1 LQRSQDWCQLKVG
14 ILEGQKSNSLH
25 TVVNI
30 DFPANIL
37 IGTLFGKQYRDF
49 EVRSQE
55 ISMTKSIYKNLKRKI
70 ILITLIVSFT
80 PLLVLG
86 EMIYYQFTKVY
97 EEKIED
103 QIIHMARAQRN
114 AVEVF
119 LRERTTILSTIV
131 DTHNFDYLKKQ
142 ENLSHIFEVISKRVD
157 GLVDLG
163 VIDHKG
169 QHISYAG
176 PYDLVGLNYYQQP
189 WFSKVLDRGTYISDV
204 YMGYRQMPHFI
215 IAVRGHEDSRNWVL
229 RATIDSNVFNKLVRT
244 AQTGRSGDAFIVNR
258 KGIYQTNPRF
268 HGGVLGE
275 SDLDTKLFGS
285 DNMILENKK
294 IDGKIKSY
302 AGAWLKNNEWLLVI
316 SHEMSEER
324 GGLYATRNMEI
335 MIIFFGCLII
345 ITTTVLTSRTMVRH
359 LEEAN
364 ARIDEINA
372 QLMQSD
378 KMAALGKMATGIA
391 HEINNPLAII
401 SEKAGWMR
409 DLLADERFKESENFK
424 EYESS
429 IFKIEEH
436 VERARKVTH
445 NMLGFARRMEPH
457 LDDVDVNGV
466 LNQSLELLQNYAR
479 LNNIEIKRNLYSNL
493 PIIASDQSQLQ
504 QVFLNLLNNAID
516 AIGKNGLIEI
526 KTWLED
532 SMIAVSIKD
541 NGPGIP
547 SEHQRKVFDPFFT
560 TKDTGMGTGLGLSI
574 SFGIIEKMG
583 GTITLSSKKSAGTI
597 FTVKLPIIIPEKK

>member
-1 LQRSQDWCQLKVG
+1 
-14 ILEGQKSNSLH
+14 
-25 TVVNI
+25 
-30 DFPANIL
+30 
-37 IGTLFGKQYRDF
+37 
-49 EVRSQE
+49 
-55 ISMTKSIYKNLKRKI
+55 
-70 ILITLIVSFT
+70 
-80 PLLVLG
+80 
-86 EMIYYQFTKVY
+86 
-97 EEKIED
+97 
-103 QIIHMARAQRN
+103 
-114 AVEVF
+114 
-119 LRERTTILSTIV
+119 
-131 DTHNFDYLKKQ
+131 
-142 ENLSHIFEVISKRVD
+142 
-157 GLVDLG
+157 
-163 VIDHKG
+163 
-169 QHISYAG
+169 
-176 PYDLVGLNYYQQP
+176 
-189 WFSKVLDRGTYISDV
+189 
-204 YMGYRQMPHFI
+204 
-215 IAVRGHEDSRNWVL
+215 
-229 RATIDSNVFNKLVRT
+229 
-244 AQTGRSGDAFIVNR
+244 
-258 KGIYQTNPRF
+258 
-268 HGGVLGE
+268 
-275 SDLDTKLFGS
+275 
-285 DNMILENKK
+285 MILENKK

-457 LDDVDVNGV
+457 LDDVDVNDV